1 MSNYLFTTFVDTD
14 RPFSIPCP
22 DPAGFIPFAAKFGRC
37 MRAGLAVTARLDLGP
52 TEVARG
58 ITGWKNE
65 TEKQNQRN
73 SGGDVLHSTPLPQ
86 IESIEF
92 PITKGFSKHLR
103 IKISV
108 VKTKG
113 RLRINI

>member
-22 DPAGFIPFAAKFGRC
+22 GPVDLIPFAAKFGRC

-58 ITGWKNE
+58 ITGWQNE

-73 SGGDVLHSTPLPQ
+73 MKFWRRYTLLY
-86 IESIEF
+86 
-92 PITKGFSKHLR
+92 
-103 IKISV
+103 SV
-108 VKTKG
+108 TTH
-113 RLRINI
+113 